1 MFPQISGEMP
11 SPLKWDASRQWTFA
25 VLLNQPIF
33 YLLRDHINMFTDLG
47 KDWSS
52 GPPSNYMTWV
62 PMRYVVNLDFHNYEI
77 TFYVNDHN
85 VIDKPLLQEEN
96 GMSPFLQIFVY

>member
-1 MFPQISGEMP
+1 
-11 SPLKWDASRQWTFA
+11 
-25 VLLNQPIF
+25 
-33 YLLRDHINMFTDLG
+33 
-47 KDWSS
+47 
-52 GPPSNYMTWV
+52 
-62 PMRYVVNLDFHNYEI
+62 MRYVVNLDFHNYEI